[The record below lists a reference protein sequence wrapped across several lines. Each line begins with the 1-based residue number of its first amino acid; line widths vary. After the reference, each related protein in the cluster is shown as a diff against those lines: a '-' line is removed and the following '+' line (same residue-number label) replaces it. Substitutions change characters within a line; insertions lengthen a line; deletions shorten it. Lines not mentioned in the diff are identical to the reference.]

1 MTILWHNGLMYTME
15 QEGGQVEAL
24 LTENGKIIAIGTYE
38 ELKEQ
43 AAKEINLEGSVLYP
57 GFIDSHMHMI
67 GHGEKLLSLDL
78 SNASS
83 ADEMM
88 DMLLAAYPDLKP
100 DEWFIGE
107 GWNENNFT
115 DKKILTRQELDKVT
129 ASPMILKRTC
139 RHAALANSKA
149 LELAG
154 ISKSTPDP
162 QDGVIMRDADGEP
175 TGFLKEGAQEMVLAL
190 IPEPTEQTLTQAL
203 RKSVEDLLSLGLTGA
218 VTDDLG
224 YYGDYTNPLQA
235 FKNVI
240 GEQKKFRAH
249 LLRRS
254 TVFKQLIEERATYN
268 EPWIEPGEMKFFIDG
283 ALGGKTALLSKPYA
297 DTPET
302 SGMVVVSD
310 EEIDAL
316 VALARKHRE
325 AIAVHVIGDA
335 AVEKALDAIEKH
347 PVPEGKRDRLIHVNV
362 LREDLV
368 DRMARLPI
376 ILDIQP
382 VFVSSDFPWVM
393 DRLGEDRLDW
403 AYAWKKLLDQGF
415 ICGGGSD
422 APIEEVDPLHGIY
435 AAATRRKPGE
445 THEGY
450 LPGEKLSRFE
460 AVGLFTTGSAGT
472 IGKADVR
479 GKLAVGFD
487 ADFTVLDKDL
497 FRVED
502 EEILHTKVVMTVVS
516 GEVMF
521 EGGILSIP
529 GVS

>member
-1 MTILWHNGLMYTME
+1 MRTVWHNGTMYTMA
-15 QEGGQVEAL
+15 QEGEQIEAL
-24 LTENGKIIAIGTYE
+24 LTENGKIIAIGTYGALKGQADE
-38 ELKEQ
+38 EIDLKG
-43 AAKEINLEGSVLYP
+43 AVLYP

-78 SNASS
+78 SKATS
-83 ADEMM
+83 AEQMM
-88 DMLLAAYPDLKP
+88 DMLLGAHKGLKA

-107 GWNENNFT
+107 GWNENNFP
-115 DKKILTRQELDKVT
+115 DQKIFTRYELDQVT
-129 ASPMILKRTC
+129 DSPMILKRTC
-139 RHAALANSKA
+139 WHAALVNSKA
-149 LELAG
+149 LALAG
-154 ISKSTPDP
+154 ITKETLDP
-162 QDGVIMRDADGEP
+162 EDGVIVRDDNGEP
-175 TGFLKEGAQEMVLAL
+175 NGYLKEGAMDFVLKL
-190 IPEPTEQTLTQAL
+190 MPQPTEESVTHAL
-203 RKSVEDLLSLGLTGA
+203 RKSVDDLLAFGLTGA

-240 GEQKKFRAH
+240 GPEKKIRAH
-249 LLRRS
+249 LLRRA
-254 TVFKQLIEERATYN
+254 TVFEQMMEDEVTSE
-268 EPWIEPGEMKFFIDG
+268 EPWIELGEMKFFIDG

-302 SGMVVVSD
+302 SGITVLTD

-316 VALARKHRE
+316 VALARKHGE

-335 AVEKALDAIEKH
+335 ALEKALDAIEKH

-368 DRMARLPI
+368 ERMGKLTV
-376 ILDIQP
+376 ILDVQP

-403 AYAWKKLLDQGF
+403 AYAWKSLLDRGF

-422 APIEEVDPLHGIY
+422 APIEDVNPLLGIY
-435 AAATRRKPGE
+435 AAITRRKPGE
-445 THEGY
+445 SHGGY
-450 LPGEKLSRFE
+450 LPNEKLSRFE
-460 AVGLFTTGSAGT
+460 AVGLFTTGSAAT

-497 FRVED
+497 FTVD
-502 EEILHTKVVMTVVS
+502 EEAIVNANVVMTIVA
-516 GEVMF
+516 GEVMYR
-521 EGGILSIP
+521 GGS
-529 GVS
+529 V